1 MSAFGLFGNA
11 QLEVQAQEIVE
22 ARWRNAKLKL
32 NSGQVTPQQEI
43 MFKELLTEVVRDQ
56 LSNQIALRSIVRG
69 VRLIWTVIA
78 ILPLRPSLFRR
89 WTQRDNWAALMALPA
104 FTDERV
110 IAMRDLRRARNVSTE
125 TLAEHFGVNRRTV
138 WRALVGDSYRH
149 LNLDH
154 PPVPDKVAA
163 GRIVRGERN
172 GASKLSDDEVLTIR
186 RRLKQGES
194 GVELRAASE

>member
-1 MSAFGLFGNA
+1 
-11 QLEVQAQEIVE
+11 
-22 ARWRNAKLKL
+22 
-32 NSGQVTPQQEI
+32 
-43 MFKELLTEVVRDQ
+43 
-56 LSNQIALRSIVRG
+56 
-69 VRLIWTVIA
+69 
-78 ILPLRPSLFRR
+78 
-89 WTQRDNWAALMALPA
+89 MASPA
-104 FTDERV
+104 FTDEQV

-194 GVELRAASE
+194 GVELARCFGVTPTQISRIKQGMSRQWPRLR